1 MTPDGKKYNQ
11 AGPYFFEVKAT
22 YNKDKD
28 GNPVSLASITVTVQ
42 DKDGNPIT
50 QNKPIELGVGGDQGT
65 VSTQI
70 VNNTGLQMPET
81 GGIGTT
87 IFYIVGGVLAA
98 GAVILLITKRRMS
111 VEEE

>member
-1 MTPDGKKYNQ
+1 MT
-11 AGPYFFEVKAT
+11 AT
-22 YNKDKD
+22 
-28 GNPVSLASITVTVQ
+28 
-42 DKDGNPIT
+42 
-50 QNKPIELGVGGDQGT
+50 IE
-65 VSTQI
+65 
-70 VNNTGLQMPET
+70 NNTGLVMPET